1 MRTIALLLLMLPIC
15 VLAKDPCKQ
24 IKESR
29 DAKTGALTLR
39 SPDLANI
46 TVLKQFRADTFFALL
61 IHFPDE
67 HEHFKG
73 GGGIITFEDGTTLTD
88 ESVTVRCV
96 QEQSQVMGGQM
107 STGSVSGKYLLQGF
121 FRITEENA
129 AHFMLK
135 KITSVQLH
143 TAVRRV
149 PAKEAEKVQKWIACL
164 K

>member
-1 MRTIALLLLMLPIC
+1 MKVIALLILFMPLS

-24 IKESR
+24 IKETR

-39 SPDLANI
+39 SPDMTNI
-46 TVLKQFRADTFFALL
+46 TVLKQFRTDTFFALL

-73 GGGIITFEDGTTLTD
+73 GGGVITFDDGTSIAD
-88 ESVTVRCV
+88 ESMTVHCV
-96 QEQSQVMGGQM
+96 QEQSQLVGGQM
-107 STGSVSGKYLLQGF
+107 STGSMSGRYLLQGF

-135 KITSVQLH
+135 KITGVQLH

-149 PAKEAEKVQKWIACL
+149 PVKEAERVQKWVACL